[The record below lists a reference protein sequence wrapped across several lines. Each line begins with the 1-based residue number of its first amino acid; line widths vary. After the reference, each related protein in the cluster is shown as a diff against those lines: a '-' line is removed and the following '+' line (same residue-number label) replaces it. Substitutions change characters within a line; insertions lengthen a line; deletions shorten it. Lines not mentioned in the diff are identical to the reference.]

1 MAGRKI
7 KLAPSILSAD
17 FSRLG
22 EQVEEVVK
30 AGADYIHLDI
40 MDGHFV
46 PNISFGPI
54 VVEAVRGLTKM
65 PLDVHLM
72 ISKPENYVARFA
84 GSGADIITVHV
95 EACVHLHRTLQQIK
109 DLKVKAGVAVNPA
122 TPLISIEEIL
132 PMVDLVLLMSVNPG
146 FGGQKFIPESL
157 GKIMAL
163 RKALDE
169 KRLKAE
175 LEVDGGIGPE
185 NIAAIVKAG
194 ARVIVA
200 GAAVFNNKESATRAL
215 LRLRKAAA
223 G

>member
-1 MAGRKI
+1 MVGRKI

-22 EQVEEVVK
+22 EQVEEVAR
-30 AGADYIHLDI
+30 AGADYIHLDV

-46 PNISFGPI
+46 PNISFGPA
-54 VVEAVRGLTKM
+54 VVEAVRGVTKM

-84 GSGADIITVHV
+84 ESGADIITVHV
-95 EACVHLHRTLQQIK
+95 EACLHLHRTVQQIK
-109 DLKVKAGVAVNPA
+109 DLKVKAGVALNPA

-146 FGGQKFIPESL
+146 FGGQKFIPESF
-157 GKIMAL
+157 GKIRAL
-163 RKALDE
+163 REALDE
-169 KRLKAE
+169 NRLKAE
-175 LEVDGGIGPE
+175 IEVDGGIGPE
-185 NIAAIVKAG
+185 NIAAIVNAG

>member
-1 MAGRKI
+1 VVGRKI

-22 EQVEEVVK
+22 EQVEEVAR
-30 AGADYIHLDI
+30 AGADYIHLDV

-46 PNISFGPI
+46 PNISFGPA
-54 VVEAVRGLTKM
+54 VVEAVRGVTKM

-84 GSGADIITVHV
+84 ESGADIITVHV
-95 EACVHLHRTLQQIK
+95 EACLHLHRTVQQIK
-109 DLKVKAGVAVNPA
+109 DLKVKAGVALNPA

-146 FGGQKFIPESL
+146 FGGQKFIPESF
-157 GKIMAL
+157 GKIRAL
-163 RKALDE
+163 REALDE
-169 KRLKAE
+169 NRLKAE
-175 LEVDGGIGPE
+175 IEVDGGIGPE
-185 NIAAIVKAG
+185 NIAAIVNAG